1 MKLGTKLF
9 DAAEQDR
16 FARFSGDV
24 NPIHLDEVAA
34 RRTQMGARVVHGI
47 NAVLWA
53 LEALFRREELS
64 VSRLQVN
71 FLAPIYVGETAVAAL
86 ERRSESQL
94 RITISV
100 GTALAT
106 TLSLG
111 LGTARG
117 SASPVNDCG
126 VHAAEWPSKPLEL
139 DWRDMDR
146 QAGAIEFAHPP
157 KSVTGAFPVLCRA
170 LSSQRVATMVALS
183 RLVGMI
189 CPGLHSL
196 LKSYS
201 LDLVEIDRD
210 EALRYAAFDVCA
222 RMNLVRM
229 RVSGPGVAGEVA
241 AFRRLPPIEQPRIEE
256 VAAVVPM
263 GVYAGATVLVVG
275 GSRGLGEVTA
285 KACAAGGADVHIT
298 YATGRADAERVAG
311 EIARHGA
318 TCAVHCLD
326 VRDDVRAQ
334 LANIPVAPT
343 HVYYF
348 ASGPTRLRRTGFLD
362 SGVLAG
368 FVRFYTTGFF
378 ETCNTLLARASG
390 YRLRIFYPS
399 CTAVSDATR
408 GLAEYAMAKAAGEAL
423 CQNMN
428 RHVSGAHVLCRRLP
442 RMLTDQ
448 TASVFRAKSSP
459 VLDVM
464 LPIVNEM
471 QTGTGEKRQ
480 ETQPSLEQQEAT
492 ARRAPRMSL

>member
-1 MKLGTKLF
+1 MELDTKIF
-9 DAAEQDR
+9 DCAEQAR
-16 FARFSGDV
+16 FAYLSGDG
-24 NPIHLDEVAA
+24 NPIHVDAVAA

-64 VSRLQVN
+64 PSSLQVN

-86 ERRSESQL
+86 ERRSDSQL
-94 RITISV
+94 RINISV

-106 TLSLG
+106 TLTVG
-111 LGTARG
+111 LGVTRK
-117 SASPVNDCG
+117 SASSVNARG
-126 VHAAEWPSKPLEL
+126 VHAADWPSKPLEL
-139 DWRDMDR
+139 DWRDMER
-146 QAGAIEFAHPP
+146 QVGVIGFAHPP
-157 KSVTGAFPVLCRA
+157 ESVTGAFPALCRA
-170 LSSQRVATMVALS
+170 MSSPRVATMVTLS

-210 EALRYAAFDVCA
+210 DVLRYAAFDVCE

-229 RVSGPGVAGEVA
+229 RVSGPGIRGEVA
-241 AFRRLPPIEQPRIEE
+241 AFRRIPPIVQPTIEE
-256 VAAVVPM
+256 VAALVPK

-285 KACAAGGADVHIT
+285 KACAAGGADVHVT

-318 TCAVHCLD
+318 TCAVHWLD
-326 VRDDVRAQ
+326 VREDVRAQ

-348 ASGPTRLRRTGFLD
+348 ASGPMKVRRTGFLESD
-362 SGVLAG
+362 VLAG
-368 FVRFYTTGFF
+368 FLCFYTTGFI
-378 ETCNTLLARASG
+378 ETSDALLAKAPG
-390 YRLRIFYPS
+390 HQLRMFYPS
-399 CTAVSDATR
+399 STAVSDATR

-423 CQNMN
+423 CQSMN
-428 RHVSGAHVLCRRLP
+428 RYVSGAHVLCRRLP

-448 TASVFRAKSSP
+448 TATVLRAKSSP

-471 QTGTGEKRQ
+471 QTGTGEKR
-480 ETQPSLEQQEAT
+480 PLEQQEAT
-492 ARRAPRMSL
+492 AP